1 MYVLTVYL
9 EVEPENIDAFKNE
22 ASVNALASSKEPGC
36 LRFDF
41 LQQADQPTKFML
53 YEVYRD
59 ESAFKDEHLKTEH
72 YQRWVEKGV
81 PLLVGDRVR
90 VMYQNIVPGDETWH

>member
-1 MYVLTVYL
+1 MYILTVYL
-9 EVEPENIDAFKNE
+9 EVEPENIEAFKKE
-22 ASVNALASSKEPGC
+22 ASVNALASNKEPGC

-59 ESAFKDEHLKTEH
+59 EAAFKDEHLRTKH
-72 YQRWVEKGV
+72 YKRWVEKGV
-81 PLLVGDRVR
+81 PLLVGERVR
-90 VMYQNIVPGDETWH
+90 VMYQNVIPDNENWR